1 MIIIL
6 NYRLMGD
13 LGEIITQIAHIK
25 EVIFVELLE
34 ILFFNFFNLEF
45 LARVFTQE
53 FGPVYI
59 TIFIQLI

>member
-1 MIIIL
+1 
-6 NYRLMGD
+6 MGD